1 MKLNWPKNNKIKY
14 LVGIDEVGR
23 GPLAGPVTLGIF
35 ILDKK
40 SLLKFN
46 NFLKTISLKDSKQL
60 SHIKRVEILNKLK
73 ATKFSFNTFSV
84 SAKQIDKNGISHS
97 IKFAIKNLLKKQ
109 STLNTHIR
117 LDGSLKAPAEFI
129 YQETIIKG
137 DEKDPLIALASIV
150 AKETRDS
157 YMVKL
162 SSEYPKYGFERHKG
176 YGTKAHR
183 TAIKKRGLTGVHRKS
198 YCSKI

>member
-14 LVGIDEVGR
+14 LIGIDEVGR

-60 SHIKRVEILNKLK
+60 SHLQRIEIFKKIK
-73 ATKFSFNTFSV
+73 TKNFFYGTFSV

-129 YQETIIKG
+129 YQETTIKG

-162 SSEYPKYGFERHKG
+162 SSKYPKYEFEKHKG

-183 TAIKKRGLTGVHRKS
+183 MAIKNHGLTEVHRKS
-198 YCSKI
+198 YCSNI